1 MKKIMAIA
9 LSALILPLLLC
20 GCFGGDGVDELKS
33 TLAYPVA
40 FTAETGELVFDITV
54 KSAGAAEAKMTAP
67 RTLAG
72 LDLVRD
78 GDNITASYKG
88 MTVPLPE
95 ASAKKVFMLADI
107 IDAVIASFADN
118 SYVVEKG
125 EDNNTV
131 SVTCGDSVCMV
142 TYGGDGSITS
152 AEINCGGKRTVYN
165 ITAKTSEESASGA
178 ESSAKPNESKE
189 MASDAEKSS

>member
-1 MKKIMAIA
+1 LKKIIAIA
-9 LSALILPLLLC
+9 LSALMLPLLLC
-20 GCFGGDGVDELKS
+20 GCFGGDGTEYLKS
-33 TLAYPVA
+33 TLAYPLTL
-40 FTAETGELVFDITV
+40 TAETGELVFDITF
-54 KSAGAAEAKMTAP
+54 KSAGKAEAKMTSP

-118 SYVVEKG
+118 SYAVEKG
-125 EDNNTV
+125 DEHSTV

-142 TYGGDGSITS
+142 TYGDDGLITS
-152 AEINCGGKRTVYN
+152 AEINCNGKRTVYN
-165 ITAKTSEESASGA
+165 ITVKTSG
-178 ESSAKPNESKE
+178 ESSVGGESSSKPNESKE
-189 MASDAEKSS
+189 MASDAEKSG